1 MLITISCGVIGHIRN
16 NVNDLIGAKTTK
28 GKECCSN
35 VRSRVWGGALRDETK
50 NGCDSLQG
58 RRGRPFYDGEDGD
71 HRVGYMYY
79 VVLARGDFGPVLSA
93 VGLLRVEEIS
103 KGMKILVF

>member
-1 MLITISCGVIGHIRN
+1 MLITISCALIGHIRD

-35 VRSRVWGGALRDETK
+35 VRSRVWEERCVTRLKTAARDGIRVT
-50 NGCDSLQG
+50 S
-58 RRGRPFYDGEDGD
+58 PYDGENGNRRSCD
-71 HRVGYMYY
+71 MYY
-79 VVLARGDFGPVLSA
+79 VVLVCGGFDPVLSA
-93 VGLLRVEEIS
+93 VSLLRVEEIS